1 MAGCDESPGPGQRL
15 RDGDEA
21 VLELLLHEHGAT
33 IRAVLKQKFPG
44 RLDHSDFE
52 DILAIALFRVW
63 SRRDQFDPD
72 RGSLRAWFYRIAANV
87 TKDVLRYG
95 WQKARQLEVSY
106 EPAKLSDVAVE
117 SPARAVR
124 IDEPVGQAASVG
136 SEAVTQG
143 DTSADSDNETLATRL
158 RDELRAILDELPDA
172 QRRIILADA
181 ASRDGKVS
189 SEHLS
194 RELGIPPGTV
204 RVYRRRALARLR
216 NELDI
221 RGLTPQLASETDER

>member
-1 MAGCDESPGPGQRL
+1 MADSDEQPLGRRL

-21 VLELLLHEHGAT
+21 VLEILLREHGAT
-33 IRAVLKQKFPG
+33 IRAVLRQKFPTG
-44 RLDHSDFE
+44 LDHGDFE

-87 TKDVLRYG
+87 TKDALRYG
-95 WQKARQLEVSY
+95 WQKARQLEVRY
-106 EPAKLSDVAVE
+106 EPAALSDVAVE
-117 SPARAVR
+117 RPVTDLRAAIAARTVKDVDDAPA
-124 IDEPVGQAASVG
+124 DEGFD
-136 SEAVTQG
+136 E
-143 DTSADSDNETLATRL
+143 RL
-158 RDELRAILDELPDA
+158 RRELRVIVDELPEA

-194 RELGIPPGTV
+194 QELGIPPGTV

-216 NELDI
+216 NELDL
-221 RGLTPQLASETDER
+221 RGFAPQLNAPPDGF

>member
-1 MAGCDESPGPGQRL
+1 MVGTDEKPLGRRL

-21 VLELLLHEHGAT
+21 VLEILLREHGTA
-33 IRAVLKQKFPG
+33 IRSVLRQKFPTG
-44 RLDHSDFE
+44 LNHGDFE

-72 RGSLRAWFYRIAANV
+72 RGSVRAWFYRIAANV

-95 WQKARQLEVSY
+95 WHKARQLEVRY
-106 EPAKLSDVAVE
+106 EPAALSDVAVE
-117 SPARAVR
+117 RSVRDETTAVSSR
-124 IDEPVGQAASVG
+124 TVEESNDASAEG
-136 SEAVTQG
+136 SF
-143 DTSADSDNETLATRL
+143 DDRL
-158 RDELRAILDELPDA
+158 RCELRAIVDELPEA

-204 RVYRRRALARLR
+204 RVYRRRALTRLR
-216 NELDI
+216 NELDL
-221 RGLTPQLASETDER
+221 RGLTPQLNASPDDF

>member
-1 MAGCDESPGPGQRL
+1 MVGTDEKPLGRRL

-21 VLELLLHEHGAT
+21 VLEILLREHGAT
-33 IRAVLKQKFPG
+33 VRAVLRQKFPTG
-44 RLDHSDFE
+44 LDHGDFE

-63 SRRDQFDPD
+63 SRRNQFDPD

-95 WQKARQLEVSY
+95 WHKARQLEVRF
-106 EPAKLSDVAVE
+106 EPAALSDVAVE
-117 SPARAVR
+117 RSATQTAAAIAARTVEEV
-124 IDEPVGQAASVG
+124 DEAS
-136 SEAVTQG
+136 T
-143 DTSADSDNETLATRL
+143 DETLDDRL
-158 RDELRAILDELPDA
+158 RRELRAIVDELPEA

-204 RVYRRRALARLR
+204 RVYRRRALTRLR
-216 NELDI
+216 NELD
-221 RGLTPQLASETDER
+221 GQLAAKAPTHCCLPHTPRG

>member
-1 MAGCDESPGPGQRL
+1 MVGNDEQPLGRRL

-21 VLELLLHEHGAT
+21 VLEILLREHGAT
-33 IRAVLKQKFPG
+33 VRAVLRQKFPTG
-44 RLDHSDFE
+44 LDHGDFE

-95 WQKARQLEVSY
+95 WQKSRQLEVRY
-106 EPAKLSDVAVE
+106 EPAALSDVAVE
-117 SPARAVR
+117 RSATETPAALAARTVEEVGNAST
-124 IDEPVGQAASVG
+124 DEGFD
-136 SEAVTQG
+136 E
-143 DTSADSDNETLATRL
+143 RL
-158 RDELRAILDELPDA
+158 RRELRAIVDELPEA

-194 RELGIPPGTV
+194 QELGIPPGTV

-216 NELDI
+216 NELDL
-221 RGLTPQLASETDER
+221 RGLAPQLSSPLDDF

>member
-21 VLELLLHEHGAT
+21 VLEILLREHGAT

-44 RLDHSDFE
+44 PLDHSDFE
-52 DILAIALFRVW
+52 DILAVALFRVW

-72 RGSLRAWFYRIAANV
+72 RGSLRAWFYRIAVNV

-95 WQKARQLEVSY
+95 WQKARQLEISY
-106 EPAKLSDVAVE
+106 EPAALSDVAIERVTQRGCDE
-117 SPARAVR
+117 SAFTTNESARSTASNSPAT
-124 IDEPVGQAASVG
+124 DFDGELF
-136 SEAVTQG
+136 
-143 DTSADSDNETLATRL
+143 DDRL
-158 RDELRAILDELPDA
+158 RRELRAIVDELPEA

-189 SEHLS
+189 SEYLS
-194 RELGIPPGTV
+194 QELGIPPGTV
-204 RVYRRRALARLR
+204 RVYRRRALTRLR
-216 NELDI
+216 NELDL
-221 RGLTPQLASETDER
+221 RGLTPQLDTQSDDF

>member
-1 MAGCDESPGPGQRL
+1 MVGNDEQPLGRRL

-21 VLELLLHEHGAT
+21 VLEILLREHGAT
-33 IRAVLKQKFPG
+33 VRAVLRQKFPTG
-44 RLDHSDFE
+44 LDHGDFE

-95 WQKARQLEVSY
+95 WQKARQLEVRY
-106 EPAKLSDVAVE
+106 EPAALSDVAVE
-117 SPARAVR
+117 RSATETPAAIAARTVEDVDDASS
-124 IDEPVGQAASVG
+124 DEGF
-136 SEAVTQG
+136 
-143 DTSADSDNETLATRL
+143 NERL
-158 RDELRAILDELPDA
+158 RRELRAIVDELPEA

-194 RELGIPPGTV
+194 QELGIPPGTV

-216 NELDI
+216 NELDL
-221 RGLTPQLASETDER
+221 RGLAPQLSSPPDDF

>member
-1 MAGCDESPGPGQRL
+1 MADNDEQPLGRRL

-21 VLELLLHEHGAT
+21 VLEILLREHGAT
-33 IRAVLKQKFPG
+33 VRAVLRQKFPTG
-44 RLDHSDFE
+44 LDHGDFE

-87 TKDVLRYG
+87 TKDALRYG
-95 WQKARQLEVSY
+95 WQKARQLEVRY
-106 EPAKLSDVAVE
+106 EPAALSDVAVE
-117 SPARAVR
+117 RPVTELPAAIAAHTVKDVDDASAHEGF
-124 IDEPVGQAASVG
+124 DE
-136 SEAVTQG
+136 
-143 DTSADSDNETLATRL
+143 RL
-158 RDELRAILDELPDA
+158 RRELRVIVDELPEA

-194 RELGIPPGTV
+194 QELGIPPGTV

-216 NELDI
+216 NELDL
-221 RGLTPQLASETDER
+221 RGLAPQLNAPPDDF

>member
-1 MAGCDESPGPGQRL
+1 MAGNDEQPLGRRL

-21 VLELLLHEHGAT
+21 VLEILLREHGAT
-33 IRAVLKQKFPG
+33 VRAVLRQKFPTG
-44 RLDHSDFE
+44 LDHGDFE

-95 WQKARQLEVSY
+95 WQKARQLEVRY
-106 EPAKLSDVAVE
+106 EPAALSDVAIE
-117 SPARAVR
+117 RSAIETPAA
-124 IDEPVGQAASVG
+124 I
-136 SEAVTQG
+136 
-143 DTSADSDNETLATRL
+143 ATRTVEDADDASTDERFDERL
-158 RDELRAILDELPDA
+158 RRELRAIVDELPEA

-194 RELGIPPGTV
+194 QELGIPPGTV

-216 NELDI
+216 NELDL
-221 RGLTPQLASETDER
+221 RGLAPQFSSPPDDF

>member
-1 MAGCDESPGPGQRL
+1 MVGTDEKPLGRRL

-21 VLELLLHEHGAT
+21 VLEILLREHGAT
-33 IRAVLKQKFPG
+33 VRAVLRQKFPTG
-44 RLDHSDFE
+44 LDHGDFE

-95 WQKARQLEVSY
+95 WQKARQLEVRY
-106 EPAKLSDVAVE
+106 EPAALSDVAIERPAAETPAAIGAGTVE
-117 SPARAVR
+117 EVDDAST
-124 IDEPVGQAASVG
+124 DEAL
-136 SEAVTQG
+136 
-143 DTSADSDNETLATRL
+143 DDRL
-158 RDELRAILDELPDA
+158 RRELRAIVDELPEA

-216 NELDI
+216 NELDL
-221 RGLTPQLASETDER
+221 RGLTPQLNSSPGDF

>member
-1 MAGCDESPGPGQRL
+1 MVGTDEKPLGRRL

-21 VLELLLHEHGAT
+21 VLEILLREHGAT
-33 IRAVLKQKFPG
+33 VRAALRQKFPTG
-44 RLDHSDFE
+44 LDHGDFE

-95 WQKARQLEVSY
+95 WQKSRQLEVRY
-106 EPAKLSDVAVE
+106 EPAALSDVAVE
-117 SPARAVR
+117 RSATETPAALAARTVEEVGNAST
-124 IDEPVGQAASVG
+124 DEGFD
-136 SEAVTQG
+136 E
-143 DTSADSDNETLATRL
+143 RL
-158 RDELRAILDELPDA
+158 RRELRAIVDELPEA

-194 RELGIPPGTV
+194 QELGIPPGTV

-216 NELDI
+216 NELDL
-221 RGLTPQLASETDER
+221 RGLAPQLSSPLDDF